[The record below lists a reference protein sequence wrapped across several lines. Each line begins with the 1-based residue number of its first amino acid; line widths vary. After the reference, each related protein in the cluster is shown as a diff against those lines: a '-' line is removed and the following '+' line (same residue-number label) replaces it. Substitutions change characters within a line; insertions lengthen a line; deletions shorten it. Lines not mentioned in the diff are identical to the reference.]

1 MLNVLKAGLRE
12 RIPATTVNSLQ
23 KRDSVF
29 GIRLRLSLACELGA
43 VRPACLSAIEFLAVQ
58 RVHPGHLAACEL
70 ALVEACNNA
79 VLYARPESRHL
90 PIELELVCQPPRL
103 ELQVIDHTTG
113 FEWPSELHLPEPD
126 AEHGRGLFIIRSL
139 MDQTFYL
146 RGSLENRLVMRKGL
160 SVYTS
165 EIEACA
171 DDKLVTKASM
181 GLDDPNPVSKPLDA
195 QYKLALS
202 EQVLNSMAQ
211 ELCVQVVNAK
221 LEKEQLDNRLLARE
235 LEIAR
240 NIQQSLL
247 PKTFPHL
254 PGFGL
259 SGFCLS
265 ARQVGG
271 DFYDVLPLSEQCAL
285 LVVADVMGKGVP
297 AALFAATL
305 RTLVRTTVDWTRRP
319 SELLG
324 RINQQMFDELSGVDM
339 FITAQLALVDL
350 AHQRIVVANA
360 GHCPLLMTNLE
371 GETVA
376 VSPEGMPLGI
386 VPQIKFVDQVL
397 TLDSIHSVLLYTDG
411 LTEARNPEGEW
422 FGRERLLK
430 WLGKPANRAQSAKSL
445 SEEFLKEL
453 DAFQCC
459 APTKDDQT
467 FLILAA
473 ESSAKEGCL
482 PGHIALAK

>member
-1 MLNVLKAGLRE
+1 M
-12 RIPATTVNSLQ
+12 
-23 KRDSVF
+23 
-29 GIRLRLSLACELGA
+29 
-43 VRPACLSAIEFLAVQ
+43 EFLAAQ
-58 RVHPGHLAACEL
+58 KVHPDHLAACEL

-79 VLYARPESRHL
+79 VLYARKECRNQPV
-90 PIELELVCQPPRL
+90 ELELVCQPPWL
-103 ELQVIDHTTG
+103 ELQVIDHTAG
-113 FEWPSELHLPEPD
+113 FELPCELHLPEPD

-139 MDQTFYL
+139 MDHVFYL
-146 RGSLENRLVMRKGL
+146 RGQVENRLVMRKEINVYGAEAGL
-160 SVYTS
+160 N
-165 EIEACA
+165 
-171 DDKLVTKASM
+171 DQR
-181 GLDDPNPVSKPLDA
+181 GLAKISKTQHAPSPMPKPLLEA
-195 QYKLALS
+195 EYKLALS

-221 LEKEQLDNRLLARE
+221 LEKEQLDNRLLSRE

-271 DFYDVLPLSEQCAL
+271 DFYDVLPLSDQCVL

-297 AALFAATL
+297 AAMFAATL
-305 RTLVRTTVDWTRRP
+305 RTLIRTTVGWTRDP

-350 AHQRIVVANA
+350 AHQHIVVANA
-360 GHCPLLMTNLE
+360 GHCPLFMTNLD
-371 GETVA
+371 GETTA

-386 VPQIKFVDQVL
+386 VPHMKFVDQVL
-397 TLDSIHSVLLYTDG
+397 RLESIHSVLLYTDG

-430 WLGKPANRAQSAKSL
+430 WLGRPVTRAQTAKDL
-445 SEEFLKEL
+445 SEEFLREL

-459 APTKDDQT
+459 APIKDDQT

-473 ESSAKEGCL
+473 ESPAKESCF
-482 PGHIALAK
+482 PEHIALSK